1 MQASPI
7 PEFKDIHWRWI
18 GYIASLFVLAALVF
32 AFVRE
37 VELKQDVPCEIV
49 SPSEVKIRG
58 MSGLVASVLV
68 HPSDHV
74 EPGTPLFQL
83 QHDLSLSADG
93 RRRQLFDETM
103 RDDQLRA
110 NDEAYR
116 ERRAQLLAQRDA
128 MRATESSRRAERDAL
143 QAQIAEN
150 RQIVTETQRRSARLD
165 AVSDYVT
172 ADKIEQARVDTLQAQ
187 ATVSQGMARQRQL
200 DGEIGVAASTQTQ
213 LDAQLREIEA
223 RHDSDAQDI
232 RNRYEQARRDTTV
245 SAPKAG
251 VVTFSNLVAGR
262 TLDPADVAL
271 VIATP
276 GTGALKA
283 ALRIPSRRRGF
294 VREGQTVRLKFDA
307 YPYARFGTYAARI
320 ESISDTTIGAAE
332 TPPGPDKKASNEGDT
347 YLAWASLPG
356 HAFHSEGRDF
366 AILPGMRAT
375 ASIVVERRT
384 IAEWV
389 LAPLFSALRS

>member
-1 MQASPI
+1 MQASPL
-7 PEFKDIHWRWI
+7 PDFKDIHWRWI
-18 GYIASLFVLAALVF
+18 AYIGSMFVLAALVF
-32 AFVRE
+32 GFVRE

-58 MSGLVASVLV
+58 MSGLIASVYA

-93 RRRQLFDETM
+93 RRRQIFDETM

-110 NDEAYR
+110 NDETYR

-128 MRATESSRRAERDAL
+128 TRTTESSRRAERAAL
-143 QAQIAEN
+143 DAQIARN
-150 RQIVTETQRRSARLD
+150 QQIVTEAQQRSARLD
-165 AVSDYVT
+165 SVADYVT

-200 DGEIGVAASTQTQ
+200 DGEIGVAASTQAQ
-213 LDAQLREIEA
+213 LDAQLRELDA

-232 RNRYEQARRDTTV
+232 RNRYEQARRDATV

-262 TLDPADVAL
+262 SLEPADVAL
-271 VIATP
+271 VIATKE
-276 GTGALKA
+276 GGKLRA

-294 VREGQTVRLKFDA
+294 VREGQTIRLKFDA
-307 YPYARFGTYAARI
+307 FPYARFGTYAAHI
-320 ESISDTTIGAAE
+320 DSISGTTIGSPE
-332 TPPGPDKKASNEGDT
+332 TPSGADKTAPNEGDT
-347 YLAWASLPG
+347 YLAWATLPG
-356 HAFHSEGRDF
+356 DTFHSEGRNF
-366 AILPGMRAT
+366 TILPGMHAT

-389 LAPLFSALRS
+389 LAPLFSVLRS